1 MSPPPLQ
8 LSRRALLKGG
18 FAVGCGLVLGVQLPR
33 VGRAGSAETSTVFV
47 PNAWVRI
54 DAKGVVT
61 IVVAKSEMG
70 QGALTSMAVLVAD
83 ELEAEWSTVRVESA
97 PVDPAYRDA
106 IEGVQATT
114 GDTSVRGSWLPLRQ
128 AGAAAR
134 EMLVAA
140 AAQEWGEPPGS
151 CTALQGAVRHRASG
165 RRLSYGDLA
174 EKAARL
180 PVPQDPRLKE
190 PGEFRLIG
198 RRVPRLD
205 IPSKVDGS
213 AVFGLDVRL
222 PGLLFATVARCP
234 VFGGTL
240 ESLDASRA
248 KAVKGVRAVVRIPSG
263 VAVVGDAF
271 WPAKIGREA
280 LAIQWDEG
288 PNRTLSS
295 AAITRALRAAATQP
309 GAVARREGDPAKS
322 LEAAALRLEATYQV
336 PFLAHATMEPQTCTV
351 HVRSDGCDVW
361 APTQNQE
368 ATRDVVATITG
379 LPPAA
384 VRVHTTLLGGGFGR
398 RSEVD
403 FVEEATH
410 VARATGAPVQVV
422 WTREDDIQHDLY
434 RPATLSVLRAGLDP
448 ERRPVAWSQ
457 HVVGPSI
464 LGRLA
469 PEQLK
474 DGIDVTS
481 LMGATSLP
489 YAIPNLEVRYT
500 RKETGVPVGYWRSV
514 SESSNAFMTE
524 CFLDEVAAAAGRDP
538 VELRR
543 ELLASQ
549 PRYRGVL
556 DLAAARAGWGTPL
569 GEGRGRG
576 IALHGGS
583 FGSYVAQVAEVAVA
597 KDGSV
602 RVERVVCVIDCGVVV
617 NPDTV
622 TAQMEG
628 GIVFG
633 LSATLKG
640 AITIAQGRVEQSN
653 FHDYPLLRMHEMP
666 AIEVHLVPSTDAPGG
681 VGESGVPAVAPA
693 VCNAIFAATGRRLR
707 QLPVHLEPLRST

>member
-1 MSPPPLQ
+1 MSRSELR
-8 LSRRALLKGG
+8 LNRRALLKGG
-18 FAVGCGLVLGVQLPR
+18 LAAGCGLVLGVVLPR
-33 VGRAGSAETSTVFV
+33 GGRAGGAETGGPFV

-54 DAKGVVT
+54 DAQGVVT

-70 QGALTSMAVLVAD
+70 QGSWTSMAVLVAD
-83 ELEAEWSTVRVESA
+83 ELEADWSTVRVESA

-114 GDTSVRGSWLPLRQ
+114 GDTSVRGSWLPLRR

-134 EMLVAA
+134 EMLTAA
-140 AAQEWGEPPGS
+140 AAREWGVPPES
-151 CTALQGAVRHRASG
+151 CTAEQGAVWHRATG
-165 RRLSYGDLA
+165 RRQSYGALA
-174 EKAARL
+174 EKAAEL
-180 PVPQDPRLKE
+180 PVPQNPRLKE

-198 RRVPRLD
+198 QRVPRLD
-205 IPSKVDGS
+205 VPAKVDGS
-213 AVFGLDVRL
+213 TVFGLDVRL
-222 PGLLFATVARCP
+222 PGLLIATVARCP

-240 ESLDASRA
+240 ASLDASRA

-263 VAVVGDAF
+263 VAVVGDGF
-271 WPAKIGREA
+271 WPAKVGREA
-280 LAIQWDEG
+280 LTLQWSEG
-288 PNRTLSS
+288 PNGTLSS
-295 AAITRALRAAATQP
+295 AAITRALRAAATRP
-309 GAVARREGDPAKS
+309 GAVARREGEPGKA
-322 LEAAALRLEATYQV
+322 LAAAALRLEATYEV

-351 HVRSDGCDVW
+351 HVRPDGCDVW
-361 APTQNQE
+361 VPTQHQE
-368 ATRDVVATITG
+368 ATRDAVATITG

-384 VRVHTTLLGGGFGR
+384 VRVHTTFLGGGFGR

-410 VARATGAPVQVV
+410 VAMATGAPVKVV
-422 WTREDDIQHDLY
+422 WTREDDLQHDLY
-434 RPATLSVLRAGLDP
+434 RPASLSVLRAGLDR
-448 ERRPVAWSQ
+448 EKRPVAWIQ

-469 PEQLK
+469 PEEVK

-489 YAIPNLEVRYT
+489 YAISNLEVQYT
-500 RKETGVPVGYWRSV
+500 RKESGVPVGYWRSV

-538 VELRR
+538 VALRR

-556 DLAAARAGWGTPL
+556 DLAAARAGWGEPL
-569 GEGRGRG
+569 GKGRGRG

-583 FGSYVAQVAEVAVA
+583 FDSYVAQVAEVAVA
-597 KDGSV
+597 EDGSV
-602 RVERVVCVIDCGVVV
+602 RVERVVCVVDCGVVV

-640 AITIAQGRVEQSN
+640 AITIAQGRVQQSN

-666 AIEVHLVPSTDAPGG
+666 VIEVHIVPSTDAPGG

-707 QLPVHLEPLRST
+707 QLPVHPEPLRHT

>member
-1 MSPPPLQ
+1 MSSRRLG
-8 LSRRALLKGG
+8 RRALLEG
-18 FAVGCGLVLGVQLPR
+18 GLVLGAGLVVGVELPL
-33 VGRAGSAETSTVFV
+33 GRAAGGAETDAVFA

-54 DAKGVVT
+54 DAQGAVT

-70 QGALTSMAVLVAD
+70 QGSLTSMAVLVAE
-83 ELEAEWSTVRVESA
+83 ELEAEWSTVRIQSA

-134 EMLVAA
+134 EMLVTAA
-140 AAQEWGEPPGS
+140 ALEWGVPPES
-151 CTALQGAVRHRASG
+151 CSAEQGVVWHRATG
-165 RRLSYGDLA
+165 RRLAYGLLA
-174 EKAARL
+174 EKAAKL
-180 PVPQDPRLKE
+180 PVPPNPRLKD

-198 RRVPRLD
+198 RPVPRLD
-205 IPSKVDGS
+205 IPAKVDGS

-234 VFGGTL
+234 VFGGTVA
-240 ESLDASRA
+240 SLDASRA
-248 KAVKGVRAVVRIPSG
+248 NAVKGVRAVVQIPSG
-263 VAVVGDAF
+263 VAVVADAF
-271 WPAKIGREA
+271 WPAKLGRQA
-280 LAIQWDEG
+280 LDIKWSEG

-295 AAITRALRAAATQP
+295 AAITRALRAAAARP
-309 GAVARREGDPAKS
+309 GAVARREGDPARA
-322 LEAAALRLEATYQV
+322 LAGAAHRLEATYQV

-351 HVRSDGCDVW
+351 HVRADGCDVW
-361 APTQNQE
+361 VPTQHQE

-403 FVEEATH
+403 FVDEAAH
-410 VARATGAPVQVV
+410 VAKATGAPVQVV
-422 WTREDDIQHDLY
+422 WTREDDIRHDLY
-434 RPATLSVLRAGLDP
+434 RAATLSVLRAGLDR
-448 ERRPVAWSQ
+448 ERRPVAWTQ

-469 PEQLK
+469 PEQLQK
-474 DGIDVTS
+474 GIDVTS

-489 YAIPNLEVRYT
+489 YAIPNLEVQYT

-514 SESSNAFMTE
+514 GESYNPFMTE
-524 CFLDEVAAAAGRDP
+524 CFLDEVAAASGRDP

-543 ELLASQ
+543 ELLVGQ

-569 GEGRGRG
+569 GQGRGRG

-583 FGSYVAQVAEVAVA
+583 FGSYLAQVAEVAVA

-602 RVERVVCVIDCGVVV
+602 CVERVVCTIDCGIVV

-633 LSATLKG
+633 LSAVLKG
-640 AITIAQGRVEQSN
+640 AITIERGRVQQSN
-653 FHDYPLLRMHEMP
+653 FHDYPLLRMHEVP
-666 AIEVHLVPSTDAPGG
+666 VIEVHIVPSTEPPGG
-681 VGESGVPAVAPA
+681 VGESGVAPVAPA
-693 VCNAIFAATGRRLR
+693 VCNAIFAATGRRVR
-707 QLPVHLEPLRST
+707 QLPIRPEALRRA